1 MSRSLSFNYIYV
13 HLIQI
18 LAGSFDVLSV
28 VFGSV
33 SHKFKTDSM
42 IGAKTELYS
51 IIVLYSNVQQIS

>member
-1 MSRSLSFNYIYV
+1 V

-28 VFGSV
+28 DFGSV
-33 SHKFKTDSM
+33 PHKFKAHSM

-51 IIVLYSNVQQIS
+51 LIVLYSNVQQISSYDRLQMYLL

>member
-1 MSRSLSFNYIYV
+1 MSRSLSFNYICV

-18 LAGSFDVLSV
+18 LAVSFDVLSI

-33 SHKFKTDSM
+33 PHKFKADSM
-42 IGAKTELYS
+42 IGAKTELCS